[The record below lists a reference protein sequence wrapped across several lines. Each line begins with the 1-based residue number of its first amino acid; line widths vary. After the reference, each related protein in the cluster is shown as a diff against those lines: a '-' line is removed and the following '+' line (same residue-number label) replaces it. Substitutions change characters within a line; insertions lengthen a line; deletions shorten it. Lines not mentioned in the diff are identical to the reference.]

1 MAGTIVL
8 KVIGNAASGM
18 AALRNI
24 QGGIDDVVRASKVL
38 GAAFSAM
45 AAAGTGLIKNF
56 TMSAAR
62 TEMLGTAMR
71 IVGDLAGYSEG
82 QLDKLEKEVHELGI
96 TTQTTRQGL
105 TRMITAQLDLSK
117 ATELAA
123 TAQNL
128 ARIAGMNSSEVW
140 DRLIRAITTMN
151 PRLLRQ
157 VNIYANLNDVF
168 GEHASKMSATQK
180 QAALLNYI
188 LKQGERIAGVY
199 AAAADDVGGAL
210 LSLPRL
216 FQDTKEAI
224 GKHFLP
230 ALKVAVD
237 LLSNFLKFF
246 EALPEPAQKVIAM
259 VLGIG
264 TAFAALMGPLLL
276 LVGFLP
282 TILSGFSAL
291 VSVLPVLLPV
301 IAGLA
306 AVVGL
311 LVAAGALLAKAWKE
325 NWGGI
330 QITVAQVVRRIKKL
344 IEPLVEDVR
353 FWLAEI
359 KKAWAAFVAV
369 VRPLVE
375 NLINFVREK
384 LLFGS
389 GLPEFLTFLRDV
401 VNVALKMVTQFLE
414 TLRRLVAGED
424 DAWDPLYDALLNVM
438 TLIAL
443 AWKRYV
449 SKALTWGWNLVVELA
464 TGMAK
469 AARAVLTEV
478 VTQIGN
484 LIQSFLGAFSPPKK
498 GPLARITDW
507 GRNLINE
514 YIRGFALADF
524 GAIRDALSPI
534 QQALEAAVRVGD
546 IEEPDM
552 LRIFR
557 EVRGLAAELFAE
569 FRKSGEISAEMLER
583 IGDALGEGAQDY
595 VDYIRLTLEHQAAL
609 GNLRQLEDEVVAA
622 RAEGYVPKALQ
633 DQLDAARE
641 EVEAKKEAV
650 DWQREMLAFQQE
662 SVDIQARLIEAME
675 KLAETMTKVVSG
687 EAGAGGVG
695 EMSSLLD
702 EIAKRPPIDLAGKLG
717 LGVLSEEFLGM
728 KEKVRKFFEELPGK
742 VEGWLS
748 GIADTVK
755 ANPIFQ
761 AIVAFVDE
769 HLDPAFEKVRLWLE
783 ENLPVAIDALAVF
796 WTDHLKPALET
807 VRLFITDSLIPAF
820 ETIVLWLAENIPVAL
835 KALADLW
842 ENTLKPAIEIVW
854 QFVQDHLFPLFEALR
869 ELLDV
874 SLNLALTAL
883 AGLWENVLKPA
894 LETVWKYLDENINP
908 KLEDLERIFDSIG
921 TAVDTVI
928 GWIKDFTDTL
938 KKIKLPDWLTPGSPT
953 PFEVGLRGIAD
964 ALREVDTLDL
974 FNLPNLQ
981 GQISAA
987 LNLGALNGVGRIVSP
1002 TVVFA
1007 EGAFAGAFPGVK
1019 DGRDAGSVMS
1029 EVQRMVEEGYLRAQV
1044 PGGVSG

>member
-8 KVIGNAASGM
+8 KVIGSAASGM

-38 GAAFSAM
+38 GAAFTAM
-45 AAAGTGLIKNF
+45 AAAGGAFIKSAAM
-56 TMSAAR
+56 TAAR
-62 TEMLGTAMR
+62 TQVLGTSLRVVAEQ
-71 IVGDLAGYSEG
+71 AGFSEG
-82 QLDKLEKEVHELGI
+82 QIAKLEAEIKDLGI
-96 TTQTTRQGL
+96 TTQNTRQGL
-105 TRMITAQLDLSK
+105 IRLIQSQVDLSK
-117 ATELAA
+117 STQLAR
-123 TAQNL
+123 TAQDL
-128 ARIAGMNSSEVW
+128 AVIAGENSSVTY
-140 DRLIRAITTMN
+140 DRLVRAIATMN
-151 PRLLRQ
+151 PRLLRMTGI
-157 VNIYANLNDVF
+157 VANLNDVF
-168 GEHASKMSATQK
+168 GEHASKLDPVTKK
-180 QAALLNYI
+180 QMLMDFI
-188 LKQGERIAGVY
+188 LKEGEKVAGVY
-199 AAAADDVGGAL
+199 AMAMGDVGKAIT
-210 LSLPRL
+210 SLPRYFEEL
-216 FQDTKEAI
+216 RNAI

-230 ALKVAVD
+230 ILKVGVD
-237 LLSNFLKFF
+237 LLSQFLKWFN
-246 EALPEPAQKVIAM
+246 ALPESAQRVIAI
-259 VLGIG
+259 VLGVG

-282 TILSGFSAL
+282 TILAGFSAL

-306 AVVGL
+306 AAVGL

-330 QITVAQVVRRIKKL
+330 QIAVTQVVRRIKGL

-375 NLINFVREK
+375 NLVNFVREK

-478 VTQIGN
+478 VQQIGN

-498 GPLARITDW
+498 GPLARITEW
-507 GRNLINE
+507 GRNLIDE
-514 YIRGFALADF
+514 YIKGFALADF

-609 GNLRQLEDEVVAA
+609 DNLRQLEDEVVAA
-622 RAEGYVPKALQ
+622 RAEGYVPQALQ

-702 EIAKRPPIDLAGKLG
+702 EIAKKPAIDLAGKLG
-717 LGVLSEEFLGM
+717 LGALSEEFEDMKKQVKEFFENLPKTIEDWLDETKQTILDKWDKIKQDLQAKWVEIQLAFFQWMLDVIADLQEKWDEFKRIIDDTWKAIKLNATEDWEEFKRILEDTWKAIKLKATEDWDEFKRIIEDTWKAIKLKATEEWEEFKRILTDTWKAIQLNVETAWTDITTAISDAWTEIETFLTEIDLLQIGKDAIQGLLDGM
-728 KEKVRKFFEELPGK
+728 KEAWEGIKAWIGSRVDDLP
-742 VEGWLS
+742 
-748 GIADTVK
+748 
-755 ANPIFQ
+755 Q
-761 AIVAFVDE
+761 
-769 HLDPAFEKVRLWLE
+769 
-783 ENLPVAIDALAVF
+783 
-796 WTDHLKPALET
+796 
-807 VRLFITDSLIPAF
+807 
-820 ETIVLWLAENIPVAL
+820 
-835 KALADLW
+835 
-842 ENTLKPAIEIVW
+842 
-854 QFVQDHLFPLFEALR
+854 
-869 ELLDV
+869 
-874 SLNLALTAL
+874 
-883 AGLWENVLKPA
+883 
-894 LETVWKYLDENINP
+894 
-908 KLEDLERIFDSIG
+908 
-921 TAVDTVI
+921 
-928 GWIKDFTDTL
+928 WIKDALGITSP
-938 KKIKLPDWLTPGSPT
+938 PDWAIQMG
-953 PFEVGLRGIAD
+953 EDIVAGLQAG
-964 ALREVDTLDL
+964 LDL
-974 FNLPNLQ
+974 SGLQ
-981 GQISAA
+981 DRVA
-987 LNLGALNGVGRIVSP
+987 GAVNVNAFAGAGGLVSP

-1007 EGAFAGAFPGVK
+1007 SGAFAGAFPGVK
-1019 DGRDAGSVMS
+1019 DGRDAGSVMT
-1029 EVQRMVEEGYLRAQV
+1029 EVQRMVEDGYLRAQV

>member
-24 QGGIDDVVRASKVL
+24 QGGIDGVVRASKVL

-45 AAAGTGLIKNF
+45 AVAGGGLIKNF

-82 QLDKLEKEVHELGI
+82 QLDKLEKEVHGLGI
-96 TTQTTRQGL
+96 TTQTTREGL
-105 TRMITAQLDLSK
+105 TRMIQAELDLSK
-117 ATELAA
+117 ATELAT

-128 ARIAGMNSSEVW
+128 ARIAGLNSSEVW

-168 GEHASKMSATQK
+168 GEHASQLNASQK
-180 QAALLNYI
+180 QAKLLNYI
-188 LKQGERIAGVY
+188 LKQGERVAGVY

-224 GKHFLP
+224 GRHFLP

-237 LLSNFLKFF
+237 LLSGFLKWF
-246 EALPEPAQKVIAM
+246 EALPEPVQKVIALM
-259 VLGIG
+259 LGVG

-282 TILSGFSAL
+282 TILAGFTAL
-291 VSVLPVLLPV
+291 VSVLPALVPL

-306 AVVGL
+306 AVVG
-311 LVAAGALLAKAWKE
+311 VVVGAVALLAKAWKE

-330 QITVAQVVRRIKKL
+330 QITVAQVVRRVKKL

-353 FWLAEI
+353 YWLGEI
-359 KKAWAAFVAV
+359 KKAWDAFVNALRPV
-369 VRPLVE
+369 VEGIV
-375 NLINFVREK
+375 NFVREK

-389 GLPEFLTFLRDV
+389 GLPEFVTFLRDV
-401 VNVALKMVTQFLE
+401 INVALAMIVQFLE
-414 TLRRLVAGED
+414 TLRRLVSGGD
-424 DAWDPLYDALLNVM
+424 DAWDPLYDAFINVM

-443 AWKRYV
+443 AWKKYV

-478 VTQIGN
+478 VQQIGN

-514 YIRGFALADF
+514 YIKGFALADF

-534 QQALEAAVRVGD
+534 QAALEAAVRVGD

-569 FRKSGEISAEMLER
+569 FRKSGEISEEMLRR

-609 GNLRQLEDEVVAA
+609 DKLRQLEDEVVAA
-622 RAEGYVPKALQ
+622 RAEGYVPQALQ

-641 EVEAKKEAV
+641 EVDAKKEAV

-675 KLAETMTKVVSG
+675 KLSETMTKVVSG
-687 EAGAGGVG
+687 KAGAGGVG
-695 EMSSLLD
+695 DLAATLD

-717 LGVLSEEFLGM
+717 LGALSDEFLGM
-728 KEKVRKFFEELPGK
+728 REQ
-742 VEGWLS
+742 
-748 GIADTVK
+748 VK
-755 ANPIFQ
+755 AFFDTLPKTIRTRILQVAGIVTGGFLIIREKIKTTLLQ
-761 AIVAFVDE
+761 AAAIVAF
-769 HLDPAFEKVRLWLE
+769 AFLTMHDKIKTTLLQIAAIVTGGFLIIYNRIRTTLLQAAGIVAGAFLIIHDKIKTTLLQVAGIILAFLLLVRQWFIDKWE
-783 ENLPVAIDALAVF
+783 EIKTTVTDTWTEIETFLTEIDLLQIGKDAI
-796 WTDHLKPALET
+796 
-807 VRLFITDSLIPAF
+807 
-820 ETIVLWLAENIPVAL
+820 
-835 KALADLW
+835 
-842 ENTLKPAIEIVW
+842 
-854 QFVQDHLFPLFEALR
+854 QG
-869 ELLDV
+869 LLDGMKE
-874 SLNLALTAL
+874 A
-883 AGLWENVLKPA
+883 WEGIKTWIGSRV
-894 LETVWKYLDENINP
+894 D
-908 KLEDLERIFDSIG
+908 DLPQ
-921 TAVDTVI
+921 
-928 GWIKDFTDTL
+928 WIKDAL
-938 KKIKLPDWLTPGSPT
+938 GVSSP
-953 PFEVGLRGIAD
+953 PAWAISAGQDIMAGLQEG
-964 ALREVDTLDL
+964 LDL
-974 FNLPNLQ
+974 SRLQ
-981 GQISAA
+981 DRIAGAVNVSA
-987 LNLGALNGVGRIVSP
+987 LVPGGIVSP
-1002 TVVFA
+1002 NITVIFA
-1007 EGAFAGAFPGVK
+1007 ADAFPNVT

-1044 PGGVSG
+1044 PGGVAG